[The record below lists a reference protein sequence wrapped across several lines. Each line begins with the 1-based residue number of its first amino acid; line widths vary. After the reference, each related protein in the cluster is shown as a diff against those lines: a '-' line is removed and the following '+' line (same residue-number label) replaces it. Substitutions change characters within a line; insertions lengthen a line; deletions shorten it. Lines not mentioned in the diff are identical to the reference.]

1 MRITFHGAARTVTGS
16 THELQVDGKRL
27 LLDCGLYQ
35 GRRSDANRINRNF
48 AFSPSDVDAVLLS
61 HAHIDHSGN
70 LPSLVKQ
77 GFRGPIYSS
86 AATADLCDA
95 MLRDSAYLQEKDA
108 EFINKRKRRRRAIED
123 VDDLDENGAVEPL
136 YTIADAEATIPLFQ
150 RVPMHQ
156 PTEITPN
163 LRFETY
169 EAGHIL
175 GSNSIHLVHSD
186 NGTRTSLIYS
196 GDVGRPDLPIIHD
209 PDKLPPAS
217 YLIMES
223 TYGGRLHKP
232 VDLVKGKLAA
242 IINRTAQQ
250 GGKLIVPSF
259 AVGRAQ
265 QLVLLLH
272 ELVLEH
278 KIPDLQV
285 FVDSPLAVN
294 ATEVFRKHPDLFD
307 ADTRRFLMEGRDPF
321 GFSRLRYIREASES
335 KALNDLRYPHIII
348 SASGMCEA
356 GRILHHLRNGVGDP
370 RNTVLIVGFMAEHT
384 LGRKLLDGERE
395 VNIFGEPVIVRAT
408 VEKLNE
414 MSGHADQNEL
424 LQWMKPISPGV
435 KKVFLVHGEM
445 LQMEALKQRIEEE
458 HKVEVVIPQRGD
470 SFVLKG

>member
-16 THELQVDGKRL
+16 LHELQVDGQRI

-35 GRRSDANRINRNF
+35 GRRAEAERINRNF
-48 AFSPSDVDAVLLS
+48 AFPPGEVDAVLLS

-70 LPSLVKQ
+70 LPQLVKQ

-86 AATADLCDA
+86 PATADLCDW

-108 EFINKRKRRRRAIED
+108 EFINKRKRRRNAL
-123 VDDLDENGAVEPL
+123 VDGDENHGVEPL
-136 YTIADAEATIPLFQ
+136 YTMADAEATIPLF
-150 RVPMHQ
+150 RPVSMHQ
-156 PTEITPN
+156 PTAITPR

-175 GSNSIHLVHSD
+175 GSNAIHLVHSE
-186 NGTRTSLIYS
+186 NGKRTSVIFS
-196 GDVGRPDLPIIHD
+196 GDIGRPELPIIRD
-209 PDKLPPAS
+209 PESLPPAD
-217 YLIMES
+217 YLIVES

-232 VDLVKGKLAA
+232 MDLVKGKLAE
-242 IINRTAQQ
+242 IVNRTAQQ
-250 GGKLIVPSF
+250 GGKVIVPSF
-259 AVGRAQ
+259 AVGRTQ

-272 ELVLEH
+272 ELTNE
-278 KIPDLQV
+278 KRIPDLQV

-294 ATEVFRKHPDLFD
+294 VTEVFRKHTELYDSE
-307 ADTRRFLMEGRDPF
+307 TRSFLMEGEDPF
-321 GFSRLRYIREASES
+321 GFQRLRYVREVSES
-335 KALNDLRYPHIII
+335 KAINDLRYPHIVI

-384 LGRKLLDGERE
+384 LGRKLLEGDRE
-395 VNIFGEPVIVRAT
+395 VNIFGEPVVVRAA

-424 LQWMKPISPGV
+424 LLWMKPILPGL
-435 KKVFLVHGEM
+435 KKVFLVHGEPV
-445 LQMEALKQRIEEE
+445 QMEALKTRIEGE
-458 HKVEVVIPQRGD
+458 HRLEVVIPQRGD
-470 SFVLKG
+470 THILT

>member
-16 THELQVDGKRL
+16 LHELQVDGKRI

-35 GRRSDANRINRNF
+35 GHRADADRLNRHF
-48 AFSPSDVDAVLLS
+48 DFPAPGVDAVLLS

-77 GFRGPIYSS
+77 GYRGPIYSS
-86 AATADLCDA
+86 SATAGLCDA

-108 EFINKRKRRRRAIED
+108 EFINKRKHRRKAL
-123 VDDLDENGAVEPL
+123 LDGTDGNHDVEPL
-136 YTIADAEATIPLFQ
+136 YTMADAEATIPLF
-150 RVPMHQ
+150 RPVEMRT
-156 PTEITPN
+156 PTEIAPG

-175 GSNSIHLVHSD
+175 GSNSIHLVHHE
-186 NGTRTSLIYS
+186 NGQRTSLIFS
-196 GDVGRPDLPIIHD
+196 GDIGRPGLPIIRD
-209 PDKLPPAS
+209 PDHLPPAS
-217 YLIMES
+217 YLVMES

-232 VDLVKGKLAA
+232 MDLVKGKLAD
-242 IINRTAQQ
+242 IVNRTAER

-259 AVGRAQ
+259 AVGRTQ

-272 ELVLEH
+272 DLV
-278 KIPDLQV
+278 KDKRIPDLQV

-294 ATEVFRKHPDLFD
+294 ATEVFRKHPELYD
-307 ADTRRFLMEGRDPF
+307 AETRGFLMEGRDPF
-321 GFSRLRYIREASES
+321 GFARLRYVREASES
-335 KALNDLRYPHIII
+335 KALNDLRYPHIVI

-395 VNIFGEPVIVRAT
+395 VNIFGEPVAVRAS

-424 LQWMKPISPGV
+424 LAWMKSITPGLR
-435 KKVFLVHGEM
+435 KVFLVHGEL
-445 LQMEALKQRIEEE
+445 LQMEALKERIESE
-458 HKVEVVIPQRGD
+458 HGVEVVIPQRGD
-470 SFVLKG
+470 SYVLRG

>member
-1 MRITFHGAARTVTGS
+1 MRINFHGAARTVTGS
-16 THELQVDGKRL
+16 LHELQVDGKRI

-35 GRRSDANRINRNF
+35 GRRADANRLNRHF
-48 AFSPSDVDAVLLS
+48 DFSPSDVDAVILS

-77 GFRGPIYSS
+77 GYRGPIYSS

-108 EFINKRKRRRRAIED
+108 EFINKRKRRRRSLED
-123 VDDLDENGAVEPL
+123 DFDVSEVEPL
-136 YTIADAEATIPLFQ
+136 YTMADAEATIPLFQ
-150 RVPMHQ
+150 PVEMHR
-156 PTEITPN
+156 PYEITPN

-175 GSNSIHLVHSD
+175 GSNSIHVVHSE
-186 NGTRTSLIYS
+186 NGNRVSLIFS
-196 GDVGRPDLPIIHD
+196 GDVGRPNLPIIRD
-209 PDKLPPAS
+209 PDRVPPAN

-232 VDLVKGKLAA
+232 VELVKGKLAA
-242 IINRTAQQ
+242 IVNRTAER

-259 AVGRAQ
+259 AVGRTQ

-272 ELVLEH
+272 DLVKER

-294 ATEVFRKHPDLFD
+294 ATQVFRKHPELYDSE
-307 ADTRRFLMEGRDPF
+307 TRAFLMEGLDPF
-321 GFSRLRYIREASES
+321 GFERLRYIREASES
-335 KALNDLRYPHIII
+335 KALNDLRYPHIVI

-395 VNIFGEPVIVRAT
+395 VNIFGEPVTVRAS
-408 VEKLNE
+408 VEKVNE

-424 LQWMKPISPGV
+424 LTWMKPMLPSLR
-435 KKVFLVHGEM
+435 KVFLVHGEM
-445 LQMEALKQRIEEE
+445 IQMEALKERIESE
-458 HKVEVVIPQRGD
+458 HGVEVVIPQRGE
-470 SFVLKG
+470 SYVLHA